1 MKIASDGVASRATA
15 VVAAVHV
22 IALLLLALGAW
33 MQAQVHLNHDVGW
46 ITHSA
51 GWMLEGR
58 RFGSEIVDV
67 NPPLIWFI
75 SLPAAAMAKAGWMSE
90 ATAIRVYVWLLCVV
104 SLYLCSRLLRGRRND
119 QQVVDWAAPLCGA
132 AFAMAVLP
140 AAGFAQREHL
150 AFVLGLPYVLL
161 IVARLDGGT
170 APGTRMALLCGVLG
184 GIAFGFKPW
193 LLAVPLLLEL
203 LHLATVR
210 TIRSVWRPE
219 TIALGTT
226 LVAYVAAVL
235 IFCPDYLRMTVP
247 LALATYWAYENPR
260 MNWRYWQ
267 DSLPPV
273 VVAALCLAIA
283 RQVPVLARAL
293 LAAFI
298 GFSISNWAQRKG
310 YGYHAYPALASAA
323 VLLAAVT
330 PAAARALARSRIEA
344 HHWVKA
350 GMAFTLVAVAAN
362 TAWQRVLPVRD
373 WLKLYD
379 MRTGKIGFARST
391 LIEVINREIP
401 GKGYVYALSSH
412 PFPAFPIMSYT
423 HAEYGSAFV
432 CQFAVPADVRRK
444 EIPDAARL
452 PQLDAA
458 VKLQRDSVIDEFTRH
473 EPGVVLIESGARLGM
488 PYRRF
493 DDIAYYSQ
501 DPRFAAIWSHYQERA
516 PIGSI
521 RIFVRR
527 PGPSGVQPGGGGTEH
542 QQAAE

>member
-1 MKIASDGVASRATA
+1 MILARPRA
-15 VVAAVHV
+15 VEAAVYGIV
-22 IALLLLALGAW
+22 LLLLLIGAW

-67 NPPLIWFI
+67 NPPLIWFM

-90 ATAIRVYVWLLCVV
+90 ATAIRVYVWLLCLV
-104 SLYLCSRLLRGRRND
+104 SLFLCSRLLRGRRGA
-119 QQVVDWAAPLCGA
+119 QGVIDWAAPLCGA

-161 IVARLDGGT
+161 IVTRLDGGT
-170 APGTRMALLCGVLG
+170 TPAARMAIGCGVLG

-193 LLAVPLLLEL
+193 LLAVPLLLEVM
-203 LHLATVR
+203 HLGTVR
-210 TIRSVWRPE
+210 TLRSVWRPE
-219 TIALGTT
+219 TIAMGAT
-226 LVAYVAAVL
+226 LVAYVVAVFV
-235 IFCPDYLRMTVP
+235 FCPDYFRVGVP

-273 VVAALCLAIA
+273 VVAGLCLAIA
-283 RQVPVLARAL
+283 RQFPVLARAL
-293 LAAFI
+293 FAAFI

-310 YGYHAYPALASAA
+310 YGYHAYPALASAV
-323 VLLAAVT
+323 VLLAAVV
-330 PAAARALARSRIEA
+330 PEAARALARSRIQAE
-344 HHWVKA
+344 HWIKA

-379 MRTGKIGFARST
+379 MRTGKIGAARSK
-391 LIEVINREIP
+391 LIEVINHEIP

-423 HAEYGSAFV
+423 YAEYGSAFV

-452 PQLDAA
+452 PELDAA
-458 VKLQRDSVIDEFTRH
+458 VQLQRQYVIDEFTRH
-473 EPGVVLIESGARLGM
+473 EPGVVLIEAGARLGM

-493 DDIAYYSQ
+493 DDIAYYGQ
-501 DPRFAAIWSHYQERA
+501 DPRFAAIWSQYEERA

-521 RIFVRR
+521 RIFVRWGGSSAAR
-527 PGPSGVQPGGGGTEH
+527 PAGGGGEH
-542 QQAAE
+542 QPPAE